1 MREGLEFILCQII
14 PEGLYYEMLLRLAAL
29 LKDKLVFDQEN
40 YFLVVSLLPCEMS
53 TNITTGKL
61 FKVLRFLHWL

>member
-1 MREGLEFILCQII
+1 
-14 PEGLYYEMLLRLAAL
+14 MLLRLAAL

-40 YFLVVSLLPCEMS
+40 YVLVVSLLPCEMS

-61 FKVLRFLHWL
+61 FEVLRFLHWL